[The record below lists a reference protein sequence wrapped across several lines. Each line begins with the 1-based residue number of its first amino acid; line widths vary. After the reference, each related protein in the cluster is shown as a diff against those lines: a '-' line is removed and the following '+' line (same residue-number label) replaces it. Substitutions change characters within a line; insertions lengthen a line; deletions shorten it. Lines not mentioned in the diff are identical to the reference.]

1 MKLAFSTL
9 MISGLVFAAGE
20 TAVLKVGLVDLQK
33 SLQSVESGKSAKA
46 ALEKEVNTKK
56 ASLEKQQAQLQK
68 DAEEF
73 EKKAAILNDTAKAQK
88 QQELQKKFAELQ
100 KAAAESQMDLQKR
113 ERELTKPIID
123 DIRAIVEVIGK
134 EKNYNLV
141 FEKNESGVLYA
152 QNSEDITD
160 QVIERFNKKKKG

>member
-1 MKLAFSTL
+1 

-33 SLQSVESGKSAKA
+33 TLQSVESGKSAKA